1 MEEASAERLEMSR
14 EVASL
19 RLKLTSAALQAD
31 GYRKELGLAQAS
43 PNLAEQH
50 NAALAGLKQEINAL
64 QTELTQAKA
73 SMRLRQD
80 I

>member
-1 MEEASAERLEMSR
+1 MSR

-19 RLKLTSAALQAD
+19 RLKLTSAAQQAD
-31 GYRKELGLAQAS
+31 GYKKELGLAQAF
-43 PNLAEQH
+43 PNPAEQH
-50 NAALAGLKQEINAL
+50 NAVLAGMKQEISAL

-80 I
+80 V